1 MKRCNI
7 VKFFTF
13 DFRIRGYP

>member
-7 VKFFTF
+7 VGKAN
-13 DFRIRGYP
+13 